1 MGRGLRPVAL
11 PLIGFAAFFAA
22 GPVDAHAPQA
32 AATAVGAGA
41 VAIAMIAALVLYL
54 RGVHA
59 LWRAAGPGRGVVGR
73 SVLCFVAGWLV
84 LGAALFGPVERASG
98 TLFYAHMIQHELLM
112 LVAAPLLV
120 IGAPLATWSWSL
132 PAAMRRRTGRVTRS
146 IGHSRAWRALASPVG
161 AWAAHAIAVC
171 GWHLPAV
178 FGAALSSV
186 LVHDLQHASFLVTAL
201 LFWWS
206 LLRPHA
212 TRRDDGVAVLLLFTT
227 MLYTGALGAL
237 LAFSAAPW
245 YADYQGNGTLS
256 ALEDQQ
262 LGGLIMWLPGGVV
275 YAVAAL
281 ALLARCIGIAP
292 RREPRIDVVR
302 ASPLPARR

>member
-1 MGRGLRPVAL
+1 VQDARHEALRKRLDEPTLTLIQRGQL
-11 PLIGFAAFFAA
+11 PQQAF
-22 GPVDAHAPQA
+22 H
-32 AATAVGAGA
+32 
-41 VAIAMIAALVLYL
+41 LV
-54 RGVHA
+54 
-59 LWRAAGPGRGVVGR
+59 
-73 SVLCFVAGWLV
+73 
-84 LGAALFGPVERASG
+84 GAALFGPVERSSG

-132 PAAMRRRTGRVTRS
+132 PVAARRRAGRVTRS

-171 GWHLPAV
+171 GWHLPAA

-186 LVHDLQHASFLVTAL
+186 PVHDLQHASFLATAL
-201 LFWWS
+201 FFWWS

-237 LAFSAAPW
+237 LAFSATPW
-245 YADYQGNGTLS
+245 YADYPGHGTLS

-275 YAVAAL
+275 YAAAAL
-281 ALLARCIGIAP
+281 ALLARCIGGARPRAP
-292 RREPRIDVVR
+292 RADLAG
-302 ASPLPARR
+302 ASPSPARR